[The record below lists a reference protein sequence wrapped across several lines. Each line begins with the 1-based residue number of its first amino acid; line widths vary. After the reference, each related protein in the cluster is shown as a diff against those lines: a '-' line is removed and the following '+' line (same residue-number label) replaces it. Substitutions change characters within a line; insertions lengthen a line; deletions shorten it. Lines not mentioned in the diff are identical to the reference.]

1 MCEKQF
7 FNLILALE
15 ARWHVAQTIYP
26 YMAGIALAYCVT
38 LSMYPGLESE
48 IVSCRLGSWTPV
60 LLMFTFNT
68 ADVLGKVLAAVPYN
82 WSRRQ
87 LILMSSL
94 RGLLIPL
101 LLLCVAPR
109 HQPTISGEIPPF
121 FFTAALGVS
130 NGLAGSL
137 PIMLAPSKVP
147 ATLKEVTGNMMTL
160 SYMTGLVTGSLVRI
174 IIIIL
179 F

>member
-1 MCEKQF
+1 M
-7 FNLILALE
+7 
-15 ARWHVAQTIYP
+15 
-26 YMAGIALAYCVT
+26 
-38 LSMYPGLESE
+38 
-48 IVSCRLGSWTPV
+48 
-60 LLMFTFNT
+60 
-68 ADVLGKVLAAVPYN
+68 LGKILAAVPYN

-94 RGLLIPL
+94 RALLIPL

-121 FFTAALGVS
+121 LFTAALGIS

-160 SYMTGLVTGSLVRI
+160 SYMTGLVAGSMVR
-174 IIIIL
+174 
-179 F
+179 FFF